1 MSKAPVEGEAAPES
15 AEDKGTHDVSHGHM
29 ERHRRILHGV
39 VVSDKMHKTIVV
51 QVTRR
56 YRHPKYKKYVNER
69 VRYKCHDERNEARS
83 GDRVRIIESRP
94 ISRDKRWRLQAVLER
109 APIV

>member
-1 MSKAPVEGEAAPES
+1 MSDAPES
-15 AEDKGTHDVSHGHM
+15 ADDKGKHVVHEGHM
-29 ERHRRILHGV
+29 DRHRRVLQGT
-39 VVSDKMHKTIVV
+39 VVSNKMAKTIVV

-69 VRYKCHDERNEARS
+69 VRYKAHDERNEANQ
-83 GDRVRIIESRP
+83 GDKVRIIESRP

-109 APIV
+109 APVV